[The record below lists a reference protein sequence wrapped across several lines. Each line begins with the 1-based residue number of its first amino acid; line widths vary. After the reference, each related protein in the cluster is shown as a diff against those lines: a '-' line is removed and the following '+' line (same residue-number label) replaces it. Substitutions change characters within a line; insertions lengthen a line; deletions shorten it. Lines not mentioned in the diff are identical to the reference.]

1 MNLIPG
7 LSGDFFLGL
16 KRWASFDMSSEA
28 SLQSIRA
35 KQQLAFQKEPQ
46 PTLSSRLDRLRRLE
60 RLLLDHGDEISS
72 AIAADFSGRPEVET
86 GLLELFPS
94 LEGIAYARKNLRRW
108 MRDERRH
115 VSLWFKP
122 GRALVR
128 WQPLGVVGIVVPW
141 NYPLFLAVGPLTVA
155 LAAGNRAMVKLSEYT
170 PRFAQCFADLIAGEF
185 AEDEVG
191 IVQGDVAVAE
201 AFTKLP
207 FDALLFTG
215 STAVGR
221 HVMRAAADNLTPV
234 TLELG
239 GKSPVLIAPEFDLDL
254 AAQRIAFAKLL
265 NAGQTCVAPDYVLV
279 PRGHEAA
286 LTEALRSA
294 ARRLYGDGQTGDYA
308 SIINERQYAR
318 LSSMLAEVKT
328 KGGRCLPLL
337 TGGVLPGRKFMPHV
351 LLDVPLDTAAMREE
365 IFGPILPLVPYDS
378 IEQAIDFINE
388 RDRPL
393 ALYLFDNDKRRV
405 DQAIARTRS
414 GGVTVNDCMLHVAQD
429 DLPFGGI
436 GASGMGHYHG
446 PEGFRTF
453 SKARPI
459 FWQSRFNTL
468 PLLAPPYGEWTRRL
482 LSLML
487 GRGRWP

>member
-1 MNLIPG
+1 
-7 LSGDFFLGL
+7 
-16 KRWASFDMSSEA
+16 MSSEA
-28 SLQSIRA
+28 SLQSILA
-35 KQQLAFQKEPQ
+35 KQQQLFQKD
-46 PTLSSRLDRLRRLE
+46 SSPSLTVRLDRLLRLE
-60 RLLLDHGDEISS
+60 RMLLDHGDEISS

-115 VSLWFKP
+115 VSMWFKP
-122 GRALVR
+122 GRASVR

-141 NYPLFLAVGPLTVA
+141 NYPLFLTVGPLTAA
-155 LAAGNRAMVKLSEYT
+155 LAAGNRAMVKLSEFT
-170 PRFAQCFADLIAGEF
+170 PRFAQCFARLIAKEF
-185 AEDEVG
+185 SENEVA

-215 STAVGR
+215 STAVGK

-239 GKSPVLIAPEFDLDL
+239 GKSPVMIGPEFDLDL
-254 AAQRIAFAKLL
+254 AAKRIAFAKLL

-279 PRGHEAA
+279 PRDRQEAMAKALQEAA
-286 LTEALRSA
+286 ST
-294 ARRLYGDGQTGDYA
+294 LYGDGSNGDYT

-318 LSSMLAEVKT
+318 LSAMLVEAKA
-328 KGGRCLPLL
+328 GGARCLPLFS
-337 TGGVLPGRKFMPHV
+337 GVTSLPGRRFMPHV
-351 LLDVPLDTAAMREE
+351 LLDVPLNCAAMREE
-365 IFGPILPLVPYDS
+365 IFGPLLPLVPYDTV
-378 IEQAIDFINE
+378 EQAIAFINE
-388 RDRPL
+388 RERPL
-393 ALYLFDNDKRRV
+393 ALYLFDDDRARV
-405 DQAIARTRS
+405 ESMIAHTRS

-446 PEGFRTF
+446 VEGFRTF

-459 FWQSRFNTL
+459 FRQARFNSVPML
-468 PLLAPPYGEWTRRL
+468 MPPYGQRVRQL
-482 LSLML
+482 LNFML
-487 GRGRWP
+487 GWGRKK